1 MCHGLDGLELHTSMR
16 YLRHGSVELELNPP
30 FKILDPPLVPNP
42 SPTSC
47 WKHSHQEKMQREYKL
62 LKEGDG
68 TPRHCL
74 TVGWNSLETTLDS
87 LIALQWWQLPHA
99 VLIMSLCFT
108 MHTHTHTH
116 TQYLPVPK
124 ASVNTGVEL
133 SFLTYQSHSSK
144 PARGITDTKPFLFA
158 IGTVTAIIIIIILST
173 EGGNLI
179 RTIS

>member
-47 WKHSHQEKMQREYKL
+47 WKHSHQEKMQREYKFF
-62 LKEGDG
+62 KEGDG

-116 TQYLPVPK
+116 TLSIYPCPRHLWILEQSWVSSRTSPIAVNLLEKSLTQNLSYLPL
-124 ASVNTGVEL
+124 ERL
-133 SFLTYQSHSSK
+133 HL
-144 PARGITDTKPFLFA
+144 
-158 IGTVTAIIIIIILST
+158 
-173 EGGNLI
+173 
-179 RTIS
+179 